1 MVADDGESLPERATK
16 ADGVADGVAVDAGL
30 RVQGRGGSDGSARMT
45 DGMKVSDWPMPTME
59 QARFYAAGVEAGIAG
74 AVVLQA
80 LIADAPVERLAALAE
95 RWERT
100 REVRAARFDVRA
112 WLEKDTPSKIEF
124 ALQRSRSQMAAYLA
138 TTNLAEAKDAHLAKA
153 LKFIEV
159 LEKVVAGTAGKQDAA
174 AQFFQQFLKN
184 NQKAKKDAEAVN

>member
-1 MVADDGESLPERATK
+1 
-16 ADGVADGVAVDAGL
+16 
-30 RVQGRGGSDGSARMT
+30 
-45 DGMKVSDWPMPTME
+45 
-59 QARFYAAGVEAGIAG
+59 
-74 AVVLQA
+74 
-80 LIADAPVERLAALAE
+80 
-95 RWERT
+95 
-100 REVRAARFDVRA
+100 
-112 WLEKDTPSKIEF
+112 
-124 ALQRSRSQMAAYLA
+124 MAAYLA

>member
-1 MVADDGESLPERATK
+1 
-16 ADGVADGVAVDAGL
+16 
-30 RVQGRGGSDGSARMT
+30 MT

-124 ALQRSRSQMAAYLA
+124 ALQRSRNQMAAYLA